1 MTKIL
6 LVGQD
11 EALLEGLVQSLAA
24 VGHSAFVALSL
35 ADAREIAARELP
47 LVNVMDRRYAAA
59 SGAEVLGV
67 PTAPGGALV
76 LFRPT
81 GSLALALPPMLQR
94 AVLADLNLPLER
106 NRLLALVQSVEGRAR
121 AAGRSHRD
129 TPPASHE
136 PPESRPS

>member
-24 VGHSAFVALSL
+24 AAHATHVALSL
-35 ADAREIAARELP
+35 ADAREIAGREQP
-47 LVNVMDRRYAAA
+47 LVNVVDRRFAAA
-59 SGAEVLGV
+59 SGAEVLSV

-106 NRLLALVQSVEGRAR
+106 NRLLALVQSVEGRPNR
-121 AAGRSHRD
+121 AISRLGIRCSFRC
-129 TPPASHE
+129 PP
-136 PPESRPS
+136 P